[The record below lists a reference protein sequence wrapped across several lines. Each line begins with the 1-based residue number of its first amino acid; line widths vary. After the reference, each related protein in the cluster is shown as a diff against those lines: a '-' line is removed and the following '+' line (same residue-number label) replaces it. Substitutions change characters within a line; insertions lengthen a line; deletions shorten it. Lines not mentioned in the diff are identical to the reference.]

1 MSLSGVI
8 GGHRWPQLKP
18 LCRDCTR
25 HHLFKISAQN
35 VPLFLSNHFVNLTV
49 KEAEKTTETWKRE
62 SRGWVLQ
69 QVLVSSRAE
78 YAFNMSA
85 SAFVNLGHLALRFST
100 QHNFILHFVLI

>member
-1 MSLSGVI
+1 MYHFFFRIILLI
-8 GGHRWPQLKP
+8 WP
-18 LCRDCTR
+18 
-25 HHLFKISAQN
+25 
-35 VPLFLSNHFVNLTV
+35 
-49 KEAEKTTETWKRE
+49 WKRMKNDWNMRERE

>member
-1 MSLSGVI
+1 MYHFFFRIILLI
-8 GGHRWPQLKP
+8 WPWKRLKNR
-18 LCRDCTR
+18 LKHER
-25 HHLFKISAQN
+25 
-35 VPLFLSNHFVNLTV
+35 
-49 KEAEKTTETWKRE
+49 ERE